1 MKLNYTS
8 EICVFF
14 LTTIYEFE
22 NGELETAIDYY
33 LTELKK
39 SNCKYSFDLFIFF
52 DKSYSRRDFIN
63 LKKFKKSDHV
73 DDVIIVSSKIKDKEN
88 LYEKNL
94 KTDFPLKDLPL
105 GRSHGINFHFYK
117 TINHLFKTKYEN
129 FLLLESDTKPMK
141 SNWFQVVK
149 TYIETNKDF
158 KIAGSLYKGTN
169 YETHRNS
176 YYGGH
181 LNGVGIYKNSLDTK
195 NLINNSK
202 KFLINELMEDHV
214 KPKHKQKYW
223 EFMNYDVAIYLYAK
237 KFDELHGYV
246 DTDIFTN
253 ASAPEDSNLKELDI
267 LLKHPHTSFLHRKKL
282 YE

>member
-52 DKSYSRRDFIN
+52 DKSYSRRNFIN

-105 GRSHGINFHFYK
+105 DDL
-117 TINHLFKTKYEN
+117 TE
-129 FLLLESDTKPMK
+129 
-141 SNWFQVVK
+141 
-149 TYIETNKDF
+149 
-158 KIAGSLYKGTN
+158 
-169 YETHRNS
+169 
-176 YYGGH
+176 
-181 LNGVGIYKNSLDTK
+181 
-195 NLINNSK
+195 
-202 KFLINELMEDHV
+202 
-214 KPKHKQKYW
+214 
-223 EFMNYDVAIYLYAK
+223 
-237 KFDELHGYV
+237 
-246 DTDIFTN
+246 
-253 ASAPEDSNLKELDI
+253 
-267 LLKHPHTSFLHRKKL
+267 
-282 YE
+282 